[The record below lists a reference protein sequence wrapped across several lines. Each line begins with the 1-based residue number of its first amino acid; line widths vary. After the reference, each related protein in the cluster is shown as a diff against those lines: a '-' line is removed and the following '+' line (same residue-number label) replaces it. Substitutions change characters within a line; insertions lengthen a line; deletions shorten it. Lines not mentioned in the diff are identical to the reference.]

1 MKVKKNKLLS
11 KVITVD
17 SWVGKWWE
25 ATTKS
30 DNETCMHLNQGSY
43 TRTMRRALACLHSS
57 VAFWA
62 PFWRLV
68 EFRGNLSPNGGS
80 KKRVSCCNRTLY
92 HWATNATLPREK
104 SAPDVSRCE
113 FVIERLAWVN
123 VRECETSDD
132 GQTAYNTWPFEAW
145 TELRSIT
152 WGALKIYKH
161 CDLMATIASL
171 QSSFFTL
178 VGCDQPQQSTIPE

>member
-113 FVIERLAWVN
+113 FVMEWLAWVYVHSAKQRTTGRPLTTHDHSKLGLN
-123 VRECETSDD
+123 SGRSQ
-132 GQTAYNTWPFEAW
+132 GKHLKYINTVIW
-145 TELRSIT
+145 L
-152 WGALKIYKH
+152 
-161 CDLMATIASL
+161 ATIASL
-171 QSSFFTL
+171 QSSFFML